1 MDHDGRIGV
10 RGRWGK
16 TKEAAAYALPVLS
29 RVIDKVAQSRYNRLR
44 CVVAT
49 AVTLGYEFLLDW
61 TIGLSF

>member
-1 MDHDGRIGV
+1 MGP
-10 RGRWGK
+10 RWQDWCPWEMG
-16 TKEAAAYALPVLS
+16 EDEGGGYALPVS

-61 TIGLSF
+61 TIGLSC